1 MAGSAWKRMKAVLT
15 STRAGSPCADVLV
28 AGPEP
33 MDAPDGAGGPRVR
46 AKKRA
51 LLLSGLVEAASRRR
65 PKL

>member
-1 MAGSAWKRMKAVLT
+1 MAGSAWKRVKAALSQGRT
-15 STRAGSPCADVLV
+15 ASPHADVLV

-33 MDAPDGAGGPRVR
+33 MVAPDAAGGPRVR

-51 LLLSGLVEAASRRR
+51 LLLSGLVEAASRR